1 MIKPVEL
8 EEFEK
13 VFAKNWRQVTYQG
26 GPQDRRTGR
35 CAESAMTALGP
46 RLASLGCAQRP
57 LVAAQAPPS
66 RQSRLFLLRT
76 DTSGGEA
83 AE

>member
-13 VFAKNWRQVTYQG
+13 IFTKNWRRETYQG
-26 GPQDRRTGR
+26 GPQN
-35 CAESAMTALGP
+35 
-46 RLASLGCAQRP
+46 
-57 LVAAQAPPS
+57 
-66 RQSRLFLLRT
+66 RLFLLRT
-76 DTSGGEA
+76 DVSGEEA

>member
-13 VFAKNWRQVTYQG
+13 IFTASRRAVAYQG

-35 CAESAMTALGP
+35 CAESAMTALVP

-66 RQSRLFLLRT
+66 RQNRLFLLRT
-76 DTSGGEA
+76 DVSGEEA
-83 AE
+83 AD